1 MTKKN
6 ETSATDKAMQYD
18 ALLGVVLTMHQ
29 VDVMCTLSDGGM
41 IHSFDDGTVALEDYE
56 ANTLEFRKDTFNKL
70 LKHKLIEHTKTPA
83 LGVEI
88 YEISERGH
96 LFLVVD

>member
-1 MTKKN
+1 M
-6 ETSATDKAMQYD
+6 EYD
-18 ALLGVVLTMHQ
+18 TLLSVVLTKHQ
-29 VDVMCTLSDGGM
+29 IDVMCILSNGGV
-41 IHSFDDGTVALEDYE
+41 IHSFSDGTIAFEDFE
-56 ANTLEFRKDTFNKL
+56 ANTIEFRKDTFKKL

-96 LFLVVD
+96 LFLVVE